1 MRWSEEI
8 ALGQATETVVNGE
21 PIRAYA
27 WTTVYADKRSVK
39 RSERASFQNIGVK
52 PELVFTIRLCEFSDH
67 EKVKYANKEYFITST
82 YEMGDLLELT
92 VTSSVA

>member
-8 ALGQATETVVNGE
+8 ALGQATETVTNGE
-21 PIRAYA
+21 PIRTYT

-52 PELVFTIRLCEFSDH
+52 PELVFTIRACEFSDH
-67 EKVKYANKEYFITST
+67 EKVRYNGKDYFIQST

-92 VTSSVA
+92 VTTTVA